1 MKKAIIFGVNGQS
14 GFYLSRLLATQNIEV
29 FGVARSV
36 DNTKTS
42 FKGDISDLKFVEDL
56 IKQIKPDYIFHLA
69 ADSTISHEA
78 MFNNQLSIHIG
89 ALNILESVKN
99 HSPRTK
105 VFLSGSAIQF
115 ENKGQP
121 ISEKTPFEI
130 TCQYSLARVQSVL
143 TARFFRKSFNIPVYI
158 GYFFHHDSP
167 RRSARHINQKIVN
180 FVINIQNEKTSKLT
194 LGDILVEKE
203 FNHAADIANGVWTLV
218 NQGVEYE
225 AVIGCGKTHTIK
237 EWVEYCFGKAGHNW
251 KDFVILDNNYK
262 PPFRRL
268 VSDPSLLKAMGWKP
282 QYSFTDL
289 ADAMMRGEDD

>member
-1 MKKAIIFGVNGQS
+1 MKKAIIFGVNGQD
-14 GFYLSRLLATQNIEV
+14 GFYLSKLLAKQNIEV
-29 FGVARSV
+29 FGVARSI
-36 DNTKTS
+36 N
-42 FKGDISDLKFVEDL
+42 GDVSDLKFVENL
-56 IKQIKPDYIFHLA
+56 IAKLLPDYIFHFA
-69 ADSTISHEA
+69 ADSTVNHESI
-78 MFNNQLSIHIG
+78 FNNQLSIQMGTI
-89 ALNILESVKN
+89 NILESVKT
-99 HSPRTK
+99 HCPKTK

-115 ENKGQP
+115 ENKGLP

-143 TARFFRKSFNIPVYI
+143 TGRFFRKKFNIPVYV

-167 RRSARHINQKIVN
+167 KRSERHLNQKIVN
-180 FVINIQNEKTSKLT
+180 FVNDIQNDKTKKLT

-203 FNHAADIANGVWTLV
+203 YNHAEDIVSGVWTLV
-218 NQGVEYE
+218 NQEVEYE
-225 AVIGCGKTHTIK
+225 AVIGCGHTHTIQ
-237 EWVEYCFGKAGHNW
+237 EWIEYCFAKVGQNW
-251 KDFVILDNNYK
+251 KDFVILDNNYN

>member
-1 MKKAIIFGVNGQS
+1 MKKAIIFGVKGQS

-29 FGVARSV
+29 FGVARSI
-36 DNTKTS
+36 DSTNTS
-42 FKGDISDLKFVEDL
+42 IKGDISDRKFVEDL
-56 IKQIKPDYIFHLA
+56 IKKIKPDYIFHLA
-69 ADSTISHEA
+69 ADSTVSHEA
-78 MFNNQLSIHIG
+78 MFNNQLSIHTGTI
-89 ALNILESVKN
+89 NILESVKN
-99 HSPRTK
+99 HCPRTK

-115 ENKGQP
+115 ENKGP

-143 TARFFRKSFNIPVYI
+143 SARFFRKSFNIPVYI

-180 FVINIQNEKTSKLT
+180 FVNNIQYEKTSKIT

-203 FNHAADIANGVWTLV
+203 FNHAVDIVNGVWTLV
-218 NQGVEYE
+218 NQEVEYE
-225 AVIGCGKTHTIK
+225 AVIGCGQTHSIK
-237 EWVEYCFGKAGHNW
+237 EWIEYCFSKAGYNW
-251 KDFVILDNNYK
+251 EDFVELDNTYK
-262 PPFRRL
+262 PPFKRL

-282 QYSFTDL
+282 QFSFTDL